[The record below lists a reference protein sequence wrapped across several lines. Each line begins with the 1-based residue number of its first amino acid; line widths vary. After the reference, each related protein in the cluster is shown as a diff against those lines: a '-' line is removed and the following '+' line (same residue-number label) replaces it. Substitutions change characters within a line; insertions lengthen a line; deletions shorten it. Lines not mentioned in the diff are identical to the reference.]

1 MLIMTAKFPAK
12 KVLLLAFLFI
22 IGILAALLLPRSAS
36 SAISGS
42 DDAERCAYLSSLGWE
57 VEEAPIETLSIS
69 LPEPLAEPY
78 LSYNEM
84 QKLQGFDLSPLAGK
98 TLTRCTYR
106 VNNHP
111 TLEPCQANLYIYE
124 GEIVAGDI
132 MCTGKNGFISDLK
145 FPQQK

>member
-12 KVLLLAFLFI
+12 KLFLLASLFLI
-22 IGILAALLLPRSAS
+22 LLLAALLLPHSAS
-36 SAISGS
+36 SAIPGTN
-42 DDAERCAYLSSLGWE
+42 DAERCAYLTSLGWE
-57 VEEAPIETLSIS
+57 VDDEPIETLTVQ
-69 LPEPLAEPY
+69 LPKPLDEPY
-78 LSYNEM
+78 LSYNEV

-98 TLTRCTYR
+98 ALLRCTYR

-111 TLEPCQANLYIYE
+111 TGAPCQANLYIFE

-145 FPQQK
+145 FPQKQ